1 MVNLDSAKVNV
12 IIRDPYTSTEPVR
25 FRKYTVEHKNDS
37 KIIDVI
43 IGPEFEDL
51 DLSTVSTDIIYGQWF
66 WFVQDI
72 YQLNLFAFV
81 GDYEFATARARY
93 EQFLAKMPIT
103 ISAIVN
109 GDIEFLNNRS
119 ILKNTPIFVRF
130 ISTYPDFNK
139 ITSYGVVRQYI
150 QD

>member
-12 IIRDPYTSTEPVR
+12 IIREPYTSTEPVR

-37 KIIDVI
+37 NIIDVI
-43 IGPEFEDL
+43 IGPEFEGL

-109 GDIEFLNNRS
+109 GDIEFLNNRP

>member
-1 MVNLDSAKVNV
+1 MVNLDSTKVNV
-12 IIRDPYTSTEPVR
+12 IIREPYTSTEPVR

-43 IGPEFEDL
+43 IGPEFEGL

-109 GDIEFLNNRS
+109 GDIEFLNNRP

>member
-12 IIRDPYTSTEPVR
+12 IIREPYTSTEPVR

-43 IGPEFEDL
+43 IGPEFEGL

-81 GDYEFATARARY
+81 GDYEFVTARARY

-109 GDIEFLNNRS
+109 GDIEFLNNRP

>member
-12 IIRDPYTSTEPVR
+12 IIREPYTSTEPVR

-43 IGPEFEDL
+43 IGPEFEGL

-109 GDIEFLNNRS
+109 GDIEFLNNRP
-119 ILKNTPIFVRF
+119 ILKNTPI
-130 ISTYPDFNK
+130 YK
-139 ITSYGVVRQYI
+139 QC
-150 QD
+150 

>member
-12 IIRDPYTSTEPVR
+12 IIREPYTSTEPVR

-43 IGPEFEDL
+43 IGPEFEGL

-109 GDIEFLNNRS
+109 GDIEFLNNRP

-130 ISTYPDFNK
+130 MSTYPDFNK

>member
-12 IIRDPYTSTEPVR
+12 IIREPYTSTEPVR

-43 IGPEFEDL
+43 IGPEFEGL

-109 GDIEFLNNRS
+109 GDIEFLNNRP
-119 ILKNTPIFVRF
+119 ILKNTPVFVRF

>member
-1 MVNLDSAKVNV
+1 MVDFNSAKVNV
-12 IIRDPYTSTEPVR
+12 IIREPYTSTEPVR
-25 FRKYTVEHKNDS
+25 FRKYTVEHNDDS
-37 KIIDVI
+37 SIIDLI

-51 DLSTVSTDIIYGQWF
+51 ELSTISTDIIYGQWF

-81 GDYEFATARARY
+81 GEYPYDMAKERY

-103 ISAIVN
+103 ISSIVN
-109 GDIEFLNNRS
+109 GDIEFLNSRP

-130 ISTYPDFNK
+130 ISTQPDFNK
-139 ITSYGVVRQYI
+139 IVSYGVIRQYI